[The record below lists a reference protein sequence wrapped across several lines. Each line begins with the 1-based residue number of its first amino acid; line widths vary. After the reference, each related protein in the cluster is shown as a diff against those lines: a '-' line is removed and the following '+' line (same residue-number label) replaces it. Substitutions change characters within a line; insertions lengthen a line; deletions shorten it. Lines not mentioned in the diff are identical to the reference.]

1 MKLAK
6 IILPALDNDGRD
18 LFEAHRELQ
27 AILLDKFGGFTS
39 HEGLGGWKDNHRKL
53 YKERVIVYE
62 VAMER
67 ASAPELRDIAVIM
80 VRAARQQSVMIVT
93 PNGDVE
99 FVHETSMG
107 HEKISA
113 ASS

>member
-6 IILPALDNDGRD
+6 IVLPALDNEGRD
-18 LFEAHRELQ
+18 LFEQHRELQ
-27 AILLDKFGGFTS
+27 AMLIDLFGGFTS
-39 HEGLGGWKDNHRKL
+39 HEGLGGWKDAHRKL
-53 YKERVIVYE
+53 YHERVIVYE

-67 ASAPELRDIAVIM
+67 ASAPELRDIALVM
-80 VRAARQQSVMIVT
+80 ARSARQQSVMIVT

-99 FVHETSMG
+99 FVHPAR
-107 HEKISA
+107 EKISA